1 MSENNTSVDNKNIEL
16 VIVGAGFGGIRT
28 ALELEK
34 KHLANVHVTLVSDK
48 PHFEYNPALYRYVT
62 GNSAIEVCIPLT
74 EIFKNKN
81 VTVVDDKIVALN
93 KGTQELT
100 GVTGKTYHYDHLVL
114 ALGSETTY
122 FGIAG
127 LKENSFGMKT
137 VSEALHLKEQITKTL
152 FACKENAANK
162 ADQTRDANFVIIGA
176 GPTGVEMAGRLIEY
190 ARRVAREIELDPSLV
205 SVSIIEGAPKI
216 LPSMPAKFTD
226 VIEGHLRML
235 GVNLFLNR
243 VIERQEVEEVY
254 LKDMQMKTRTLIW
267 TAGARAN
274 ALYEAW
280 GFSVDKRGRV
290 EVDPYLHVKNESKIF
305 VIGDAAITTYSG
317 YAQTALY
324 DGKYVARVI
333 ASSVLDKLPPVY
345 SPKQPVN
352 AIPAG
357 EGWAGVL
364 INSFG
369 LNMRFYGTIG
379 WWFRRAADLRSFML
393 VLPLLKA
400 MKIFLGGCLNE
411 TCNICAVDT
420 AHAHD

>member
-1 MSENNTSVDNKNIEL
+1 MNNMKDKIQI
-16 VIVGAGFGGIRT
+16 VIVGGGFGGIRA

-34 KHLANVHVTLVSDK
+34 KDLPNVQITLISDK

-62 GNSAIEVCIPLT
+62 GNSAIEVCIPLS

-81 VTVVDDKIVALN
+81 IIVVDDKITALN

-122 FGIAG
+122 FGING

-137 VSEALHLKEQITKTL
+137 VSEALQLKEQISKTL

-190 ARRVAREIELDPSLV
+190 ARRVAREIDLDPSLV
-205 SVSIIEGAPKI
+205 SVSVIEGAPKI
-216 LPSMPAKFTD
+216 LPTMPAKFTD
-226 VIEGHLRML
+226 VIEQHLRML
-235 GVNLFLNR
+235 GVNFFLNR
-243 VIERQEVEEVY
+243 VIERQEVEDVY

-290 EVDPYLHVKNESKIF
+290 EVDPYLHAKNDVKIF
-305 VIGDAAITTYSG
+305 VVGDAAITTYSG
-317 YAQTALY
+317 YAQTAFY

-333 ASSVLDKLPPVY
+333 ASAVLDKLPPVY
-345 SPKQPVN
+345 SPKLPVN

-357 EGWAGVL
+357 VGWAGVL

-369 LNMRFYGTIG
+369 LNMRFYGVIG
-379 WWFRRAADLRSFML
+379 WWFRRAADLRSFMI
-393 VLPLLKA
+393 VLPLFKA
-400 MKIFLGGCLNE
+400 LKIFWGGCLNE
-411 TCNICAVDT
+411 TCNICAVET